1 MKVVQTGCLQLDQKY
16 LYRNNNTSTFKDMD
30 LVELIDEKRFLG
42 QEFLTW
48 LWWKSEE
55 RGGTV
60 YVPERGDVVVVFE
73 KHMLLEYGEG
83 DHSEKLICSGLQT
96 ELQEART
103 GLLMGK
109 KLEQARIQ
117 LIHAEHEWNFTLAA
131 AMMEFRNVKLPK
143 TAGTEGSPGSNP
155 EETEGMILERIF
167 LFEEMVRLVNE
178 LFLMFITVRVGDE
191 WKEELMKIRAWVNS
205 SQKTVQ

>member
-1 MKVVQTGCLQLDQKY
+1 
-16 LYRNNNTSTFKDMD
+16 MD
-30 LVELIDEKRFLG
+30 LVDLIAEKRFLG

-60 YVPERGDVVVVFE
+60 EVAGRGDVGVVFE

-83 DHSEKLICSGLQT
+83 ETSEKLVCTGLQT

-103 GLLMGK
+103 GLKVGK

-117 LIHAEHEWNFTLAA
+117 ITMGEYQYNFTLAA
-131 AMMEFRNVKLPK
+131 ALMEYRNVKLPK
-143 TAGTEGSPGSNP
+143 TAATEQGGSDNP

-167 LFEEMVRLVNE
+167 LFEELVSVVND
-178 LFLMFITVRVGDE
+178 LYRMFLEVRVSED
-191 WKEELMKIRAWVNS
+191 WARELQQLRSWVDAEGLES
-205 SQKTVQ
+205 

>member
-1 MKVVQTGCLQLDQKY
+1 
-16 LYRNNNTSTFKDMD
+16 MD
-30 LVELIDEKRFLG
+30 LVDLIEEKRFIG

-55 RGGTV
+55 RGGSIAL
-60 YVPERGDVVVVFE
+60 PGQGDLIVVFE

-83 DHSEKLICSGLQT
+83 EHSEKVICSGLQT
-96 ELQEART
+96 ELKEART

-117 LIHAEHEWNFTLAA
+117 LVQAEHEWNFTLAA
-131 AMMEFRNVKLPK
+131 ALMEFRSVKIPK
-143 TAGTEGSPGSNP
+143 TAGTETGGSDNP

-167 LFEEMVRLVNE
+167 LFEELLRIVND
-178 LFLMFITVRVGDE
+178 LFRMFLEIRISSE
-191 WKEELMKIRAWVNS
+191 WPEELQKVRSWVS
-205 SQKTVQ
+205 TTIATQS

>member
-1 MKVVQTGCLQLDQKY
+1 
-16 LYRNNNTSTFKDMD
+16 MD
-30 LVELIDEKRFLG
+30 LVDIIEEKRFLG

-55 RGGTV
+55 RGGSILL
-60 YVPERGDVVVVFE
+60 PDRGDITVTFE

-83 DHSEKLICSGLQT
+83 ENNERLICSGLQT

-117 LIHAEHEWNFTLAA
+117 LVHAEQEWNFTLAA
-131 AMMEFRNVKLPK
+131 AMMEFRNVRLPK
-143 TAGTEGSPGSNP
+143 TAGTESGSVSDP
-155 EETEGMILERIF
+155 EETEGMILERIY
-167 LFEEMVRLVNE
+167 LFEELVRLVNE
-178 LFLMFITVRVGDE
+178 LFYIFLQLRVAEDWPLEREKVR
-191 WKEELMKIRAWVNS
+191 KWVNTS
-205 SQKTVQ
+205 VKTSL